1 MKIASFQD
9 ADTVRYGVVN
19 DKMIITPSA
28 AFRDRYPTLRD
39 VLDADVLPHLAKD
52 TTGRTPDRSIHNL
65 SFVPPIFNPR
75 RIICVGINYPK
86 RYPIDNTPM
95 PPPKN
100 IILFAKLDGTLV
112 GHRQELEIPS
122 GAASET
128 LDYEGEIVLV
138 IGKKGRHIPQE
149 RALDYIAGYTIMN
162 DGSVRGW
169 QKHSVHAGKNF
180 ANSGAC
186 GPWMVTADE
195 ITDPSTMMLTTRL
208 NGEIVQK
215 TIASKMIFS
224 IPELIAYISHTID
237 LRPGDLIATGSP
249 EGSGGSRQPQ
259 RFLRF
264 GDTLD
269 VEVSGVGILHNH
281 VGKQPKFTKE

>member
-1 MKIASFQD
+1 MKIATFQD
-9 ADTVRYGVVN
+9 ADTISYGVVIGQ
-19 DKMIITPSA
+19 DVITASA

-39 VLDADVLPHLAKD
+39 VLDADGLHELAED
-52 TTGRTPDRSIHNL
+52 TKGRTPDRLINDL
-65 SFVPPIFNPR
+65 RLLPPIFNPQ

-112 GHRQELEIPS
+112 GHGEALEMPT
-122 GAASET
+122 GPACET
-128 LDYEGEIVLV
+128 FDYEGEIVLV
-138 IGKKGRHIPQE
+138 IGKNGRHIPQE
-149 RALDYIAGYTIMN
+149 RALEYIAGYTIMN

-195 ITDPSTMMLTTRL
+195 IADPSAMTLTTRL
-208 NGEIVQK
+208 NGEIVQH
-215 TIASKMIFS
+215 TTVSKMIFS

-259 RFLRF
+259 RFLRV
-264 GDTLD
+264 GDRLD
-269 VEVSGVGILHNH
+269 IEVSGVGVLHNR
-281 VGKQPKFTKE
+281 VGV

>member
-1 MKIASFQD
+1 MKIASFQH
-9 ADTVRYGVVN
+9 ADTLRYGVVIGQ
-19 DKMIITPSA
+19 DVISA
-28 AFRDRYPTLRD
+28 SDAFRHRYPTLRH
-39 VLDADVLPHLAKD
+39 VLEANGLRHLAKD
-52 TTGRTPDRSIHNL
+52 TEERVPDCSIHDL
-65 SFVPPIFNPR
+65 RFVPPIFNPQ

-86 RYPIDNTPM
+86 RYPLDNTPL

-112 GHRQELEIPS
+112 GHGEALEIPL

-138 IGKKGRHIPQE
+138 IGKNGRHIPQE
-149 RALDYIAGYTIMN
+149 QAFNYIAGYTIIN

-195 ITDPSTMMLTTRL
+195 IADPSAMSLTTRL
-208 NGEIVQK
+208 NGEIVQN
-215 TIASKMIFS
+215 TTAAEMIFS

-249 EGSGGSRQPQ
+249 EGSGGSRQPP
-259 RFLRF
+259 RFLRV
-264 GDTLD
+264 GDRLD
-269 VEVSGVGILHNH
+269 IEVSGIGVLHNP
-281 VGKQPKFTKE
+281 VGVQSGNF

>member
-9 ADTVRYGVVN
+9 ADTVSYGVV
-19 DKMIITPSA
+19 IGQALISASA
-28 AFRDRYPTLRD
+28 AFEHRYPTLRD
-39 VLDADVLPHLAKD
+39 VLEADALPQLAAE
-52 TTGRTPDRSIHNL
+52 TAGRSPDRSINNL
-65 SFVPPIFNPR
+65 RFLPPIFNPQ

-86 RYPIDNTPM
+86 RYPIDNRFL

-112 GHRQELEIPS
+112 GHRQELEMPS

-138 IGKKGRHIPQE
+138 IGKHGRHIAQE

-195 ITDPSTMMLTTRL
+195 IADASAMTLTTRL
-208 NGEIVQK
+208 NGEVVQN
-215 TIASKMIFS
+215 TTACEMIFS

-259 RFLRF
+259 RFLRT

-269 VEVSGVGILHNH
+269 IEVSGVGVLRNR
-281 VGKQPKFTKE
+281 VGVQS

>member
-1 MKIASFQD
+1 MKIATYQTAND
-9 ADTVRYGVVN
+9 IRYGVVV
-19 DKMIITPSA
+19 DDQLIEASE
-28 AFRDRYPTLRD
+28 AFRQQYPTVRD
-39 VLDADVLPHLAKD
+39 VLAANAIEALAADLVGRSAEIPLTDLQLLP
-52 TTGRTPDRSIHNL
+52 PIHN
-65 SFVPPIFNPR
+65 PQ

-100 IILFAKLDGTLV
+100 IILFGKLDGTLV
-112 GHRQELEIPS
+112 GHDAPLEIPT
-122 GAASET
+122 GDAAKT
-128 LDYEGEIVLV
+128 FDYEGEITLV
-138 IGKKGRHIPQE
+138 IGKGGRHISAE
-149 RALDYIAGYTIMN
+149 NAFDHIAGYTIMN

-195 ITDPSTMMLTTRL
+195 IIDPFAITLQTRL
-208 NGEIVQK
+208 NGELVQD
-215 TIASKMIFS
+215 TTAAAMVFS

-259 RFLRF
+259 RFLRS
-264 GDTLD
+264 GDMLEMT
-269 VEVSGVGILHNH
+269 VGGVGTLRNL
-281 VGKQPKFTKE
+281 VSQQSDFA

>member
-1 MKIASFQD
+1 MKIASFQEGD
-9 ADTVRYGVVN
+9 SINYGVVVGQQV
-19 DKMIITPSA
+19 ICASA
-28 AFRDRYPTLRD
+28 AFQARYPTLRD
-39 VLDADVLPHLAKD
+39 VLAADAVEMLAVDVADRMADHEIDTLNLLP
-52 TTGRTPDRSIHNL
+52 PIHN
-65 SFVPPIFNPR
+65 PQ

-86 RYPIDNTPM
+86 RYPIDNTVM

-112 GHRQELEIPS
+112 GHGAPLEIPM
-122 GAASET
+122 GDAAAT
-128 LDYEGEIVLV
+128 FDYEGEITLV
-138 IGKKGRHIPQE
+138 IGKGGRHISAE
-149 RALDYIAGYTIMN
+149 NAFDHIAGYTIMN

-195 ITDPSTMMLTTRL
+195 IDDPFAMTLQTRL
-208 NGEIVQK
+208 NGELVQD
-215 TIASKMIFS
+215 TTAAAMVFA
-224 IPELIAYISHTID
+224 IPDLIAYISHTID

-259 RFLRF
+259 RFLRA
-264 GDTLD
+264 GDELEIS
-269 VEVSGVGILHNH
+269 VGGIGVLRNR
-281 VGKQPKFTKE
+281 VDR